1 MARIPVPMDQF
12 NVAEAKARFSELIDE
27 AAKGKTIVIAKSG
40 TPVAKIVPLE
50 AERKKIKFGLMK
62 GQIWIANDFDDPLPD
77 DLLAALTDSDK

>member
-1 MARIPVPMDQF
+1 MDQF

-50 AERKKIKFGLMK
+50 AEQRKIKFGLMK
-62 GQIWIANDFDDPLPD
+62 GQIWIADDFDAPLPD
-77 DLLAALTDSDK
+77 DLLTAFTGPGK

>member
-1 MARIPVPMDQF
+1 MDQF
-12 NVAEAKARFSELIDE
+12 NVAEAKARFSELLDE

-62 GQIWIANDFDDPLPD
+62 GQLWSANDFDDPLPD
-77 DLLAALTDSDK
+77 DLLAALTDSDT